1 MRKLY
6 QLLFIV
12 AILIAQTNTIFAQQ
26 SDYEIIENYKSELSS
41 LKIAANQVSS
51 VKAVDI
57 QLADLNELIV
67 DYTLHRA
74 LIDDALYPQTFDGSI
89 EEIKTILRTAE
100 HRWLIIENQHERL
113 NELSFELNSFKN
125 ELQIMS
131 QRNDSLRKS
140 LIASE
145 ASEERLGALI
155 SDYRKS
161 LEERDVFIL
170 EMLDSVLIAY
180 ERVASIGSSDVNGEY
195 TSGTLLNDENTLSI
209 IESLID
215 VNISYLNDQYALG
228 TEDYLRM
235 YGIQK
240 KFASMWETT
249 GERFI
254 ELYGGKEGNVIKSD
268 IQSKLDVWD
277 QSISERTWASV
288 TGYLEGLGFEIPPFD
303 DKESFFT
310 SLNDYIEQQAKIS
323 KEDGVGA
330 ASYPLF
336 QDFKTFWTS
345 TFKENWA
352 GYAQE
357 SDVLTLSQISYLDA
371 KIHAWEEVAKP
382 KSYNL
387 HLLLGFTLVLIMYL
401 VYIIVKQRK
410 YMLY

>member
-12 AILIAQTNTIFAQQ
+12 VILIAQTNTIFAQQ

-41 LKIAANQVSS
+41 LKVAANQVSS

-401 VYIIVKQRK
+401 VYITVKQRK

>member
-12 AILIAQTNTIFAQQ
+12 VILIAQTNTIFAQQ

-41 LKIAANQVSS
+41 LKVAANQVSS